1 MQTLAPPAWA
11 GETADFFSLNQRVS
25 AFILVDGTKFN
36 LISITGGIMA
46 NFPFQRL
53 QADLAELIARTP
65 AGERLTSEP
74 ELAKQLGVSRA
85 TLREAMRTFET
96 QGLIR
101 RRQGS
106 GTYAV
111 GKVPVIDAGLEVLES
126 LDTMARR
133 MNLAITTSDLQIE
146 PMEADNVFALGL
158 AVSEGT
164 LLTRVR
170 RVMRTDGR
178 PVAYLID
185 VLPQD
190 ILKPG
195 DMPESFTGSVLDFML
210 ARGDKLTVSR
220 AAISATNATAEVAK
234 ALEIQ
239 RGDVLLQFVSQIY
252 AEGGNVIDYTFSYF
266 IPGYFN
272 FHVIRRIGTS

>member
-1 MQTLAPPAWA
+1 
-11 GETADFFSLNQRVS
+11 
-25 AFILVDGTKFN
+25 
-36 LISITGGIMA
+36 MA

-53 QADLAELIARTP
+53 QADLAALIARTP
-65 AGERLTSEP
+65 AGQRLISEP
-74 ELAKQLGVSRA
+74 DLAKQMGVSRA

-106 GTYAV
+106 GTYVV

-126 LDTMARR
+126 LDTMAHRK
-133 MNLAITTSDLQIE
+133 NLQTTVSDLHIDQVDADKDAAAGLAI
-146 PMEADNVFALGL
+146 
-158 AVSEGT
+158 SEGT
-164 LLTRVR
+164 RLTRIR
-170 RVMRTDGR
+170 RVIRADSR

-185 VLPQD
+185 ILPVD
-190 ILKPG
+190 ILKQSELPDG
-195 DMPESFTGSVLDFML
+195 FNGSVLDFMIT
-210 ARGDKLTVSR
+210 RGDKLTVSR

-239 RGDVLLQFVSQIY
+239 RGDVLLQFISQLHSGAGKIVDHT
-252 AEGGNVIDYTFSYF
+252 ASYF

-272 FHVIRRIGTS
+272 FHVVRRIGGA